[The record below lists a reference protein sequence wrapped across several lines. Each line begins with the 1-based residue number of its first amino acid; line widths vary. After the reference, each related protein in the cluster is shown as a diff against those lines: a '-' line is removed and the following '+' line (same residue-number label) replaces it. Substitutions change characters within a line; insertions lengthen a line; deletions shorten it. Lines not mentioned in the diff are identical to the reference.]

1 MKIPRIS
8 IIGLTT
14 LLFIIFKVTNFVDW
28 PWWVVLSPL
37 WGAIV
42 LALFLSGIIYLF
54 EKYE

>member
-37 WGAIV
+37 WGAII
-42 LALFLSGIIYLF
+42 LALVLSGIIYLF
-54 EKYE
+54 EKFE

>member
-42 LALFLSGIIYLF
+42 IALVLSGIIYLF
-54 EKYE
+54 EKFE

>member
-14 LLFIIFKVTNFVDW
+14 LLFIIFKVTNFVNW

-37 WGAIV
+37 WGAVVIV
-42 LALFLSGIIYLF
+42 LVLSGIIYLV